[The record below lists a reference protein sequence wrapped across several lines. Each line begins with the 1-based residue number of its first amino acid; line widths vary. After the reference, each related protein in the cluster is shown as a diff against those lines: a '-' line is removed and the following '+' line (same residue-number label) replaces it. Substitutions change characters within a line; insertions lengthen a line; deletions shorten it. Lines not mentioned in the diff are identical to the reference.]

1 MDKMRVLTPMALFMS
16 AMLLCDLQQLLAGP
30 DPFDE
35 PDRVCW
41 VQVANAASVASP
53 EALMES
59 LENRGYDPVFLYP
72 SQPEPTI
79 RVGQFSVY
87 MDAYLLWEDLKDSFP
102 DARIRHNFLEE
113 EEAAGRSWDLDK
125 VSVPPSSREVLL
137 DDGVET
143 LSTSL
148 YPHIATNGANL
159 IDIFAVFVTASSG
172 SQEINMIHIDP

>member
-1 MDKMRVLTPMALFMS
+1 
-16 AMLLCDLQQLLAGP
+16 
-30 DPFDE
+30 
-35 PDRVCW
+35 
-41 VQVANAASVASP
+41 
-53 EALMES
+53 
-59 LENRGYDPVFLYP
+59 
-72 SQPEPTI
+72 
-79 RVGQFSVY
+79 
-87 MDAYLLWEDLKDSFP
+87 LKDSFP